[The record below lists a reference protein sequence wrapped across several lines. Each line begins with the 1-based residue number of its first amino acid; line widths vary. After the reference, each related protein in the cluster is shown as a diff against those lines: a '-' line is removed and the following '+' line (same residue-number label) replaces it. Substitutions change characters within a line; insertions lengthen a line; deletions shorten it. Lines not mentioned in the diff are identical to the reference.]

1 MSSPTV
7 VPMTPLDPQSDAGI
21 LRRAIIGSS
30 VDSAAIISL
39 LTNRSSDQRQEILHH
54 YKHTFGHEL
63 RQDLK
68 NVTSGDFQ
76 TVIMALMTPMN
87 EYLAQEI
94 HRALGSRG
102 AKERTLIEIL
112 CTRDN
117 ASIRAIKDA
126 FYNLYSKSLEE
137 MVQEGT
143 SGSFQELL
151 LALCSCCREE
161 RQSESAAIDVAKQL
175 YLAAPGEPQLM
186 KILTSVSHKTLR
198 KIFQEYNRLAG
209 KSFGNLLEEEVAGDS
224 LKGMLAVYSSI
235 QNPAVFFAEALH
247 GSMVGL
253 GTRDRTLIRLVVSRS
268 EIDMGDIKVQYHNL
282 YGRTLEKDIKGDT
295 SGDYKR
301 TLLAL
306 IGVS

>member
-1 MSSPTV
+1 
-7 VPMTPLDPQSDAGI
+7 
-21 LRRAIIGSS
+21 
-30 VDSAAIISL
+30 
-39 LTNRSSDQRQEILHH
+39 
-54 YKHTFGHEL
+54 
-63 RQDLK
+63 
-68 NVTSGDFQ
+68 
-76 TVIMALMTPMN
+76 MALMTPMN
-87 EYLAQEI
+87 KYLAKEI

-102 AKERTLIEIL
+102 AKERTLIELL

-126 FYNLYSKSLEE
+126 FYNLYGKSLEE

-151 LALCSCCREE
+151 IALCSCSRDERECE
-161 RQSESAAIDVAKQL
+161 EEAVDLAQRL
-175 YLAAPGEPQLM
+175 YLAGEGRSRTGEPQLRN
-186 KILTSVSHKTLR
+186 ILTSLSHKTLR
-198 KIFQEYNRLAG
+198 KVFQEYNKLAG
-209 KSFGNLLEEEVAGDS
+209 KSFGNLLEEEVTGDS

-247 GSMVGL
+247 ASMVGL

-306 IGVS
+306 IGAS

>member
-175 YLAAPGEPQLM
+175 YLA
-186 KILTSVSHKTLR
+186 
-198 KIFQEYNRLAG
+198 
-209 KSFGNLLEEEVAGDS
+209 D
-224 LKGMLAVYSSI
+224 SSI